1 MAKKTPLTSDVPSP
15 TMTKTEAVKLAVEKG
30 KDKPREGVAWI
41 KETYGLDVSP
51 DYFSTTK
58 SALKATGKAKAPS
71 SSPKEKGGEPGA
83 LVELARDLEALR
95 RLRAKYGAEEIKRLL
110 EES

>member
-1 MAKKTPLTSDVPSP
+1 VKKALD
-15 TMTKTEAVKLAVEKG
+15 AG
-30 KDKPREGVAWI
+30 KEKPRDGVVWI
-41 KETYGLDVSP
+41 REQFGLDVSP

-58 SALKATGKAKAPS
+58 SALKATGKAKALS
-71 SSPKEKGGEPGA
+71 EPKGKGGGPGA

-95 RLRAKYGAEEIKRLL
+95 RLRDKYGAEEVRRLL